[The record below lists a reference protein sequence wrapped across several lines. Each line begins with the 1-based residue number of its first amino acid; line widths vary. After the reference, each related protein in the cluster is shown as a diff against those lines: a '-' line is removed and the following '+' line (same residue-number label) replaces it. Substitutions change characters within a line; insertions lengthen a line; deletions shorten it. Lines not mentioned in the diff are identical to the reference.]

1 MTKTEMWTIEDLVSL
16 TDTVQEGSVDYRGK
30 KFLFQFCELTEE
42 EEPKNVFDK
51 VFDSEEEKLAFYQ
64 EIGNERVSK
73 MIGKANEK
81 NPDGEVLNPENWA
94 KLPTTLRYQISNKIL
109 GVEQAT
115 SENFTSG

>member
-16 TDTVQEGSVDYRGK
+16 TDTVQEVSVDYRGK

-73 MIGKANEK
+73 MIAKANEK
-81 NPDGEVLNPENWA
+81 NPDGEVLNTDNWA
-94 KLPTTLRYQISNKIL
+94 KLPTTLRYQISNSIL